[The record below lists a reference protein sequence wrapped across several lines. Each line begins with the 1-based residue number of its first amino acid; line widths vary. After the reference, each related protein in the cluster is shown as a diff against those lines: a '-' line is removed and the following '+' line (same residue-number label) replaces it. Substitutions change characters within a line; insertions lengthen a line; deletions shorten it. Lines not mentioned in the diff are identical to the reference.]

1 MADAL
6 FVPITVDILE
16 SIGDSIVDIYMLRNG
31 DERPLLF
38 RSKNYPLDELGWKE
52 LKAQENLRLVV
63 REDEAGNL
71 DKRFEESL
79 IDIVSDEN
87 VDVEEKC
94 EAVYN
99 ISYNWMQRVFDSS
112 NPEYVFQTSEQL
124 LPSVLDVIFSDHA
137 AAHNFIVKASVDY
150 ALYSHSLNVCLF
162 GVGLT
167 HRLMDISK
175 QEALTRFGPGFLWHD
190 LGKLLI
196 AKELWDKEEDRG
208 ESEDIESIR
217 QHTIKGVEMVKEFT
231 HLPEESESIILH
243 HHERLDGSGYP
254 FGLRGDDISM
264 GARICAI
271 VDRFD
276 HLSTSKKEHQRLV
289 SFEALQQIR
298 HETPERFD
306 EDVFKEFV
314 KMFLS
319 PSEAKTFQPRA

>member
-1 MADAL
+1 MEVN

-16 SIGDSIVDIYMLRNG
+16 SIGDSIVDIYILRNG
-31 DERPLLF
+31 DTLPVLF
-38 RSKNYPLDELGWKE
+38 RSKNYPLGESDWNE
-52 LKAQENLRLVV
+52 LKKQESLRLVV

-71 DKRFEESL
+71 DQRFEESL
-79 IDIVSDEN
+79 VEIVQNDE
-87 VDVEEKC
+87 VEVEEKC

-124 LPSVLDVIFSDHA
+124 LPSVLDVIFSDHK

-162 GVGLT
+162 GVGLA
-167 HRLMDISK
+167 HRMLGISK
-175 QEALTRFGPGFLWHD
+175 QEALTRYGPGFLWHD

-196 AKELWDKEEDRG
+196 PKELWDKEDDTEG
-208 ESEDIESIR
+208 AMDIDSIR
-217 QHTIKGVEMVKEFT
+217 EHTIKGVEMVRDFT
-231 HLPEESESIILH
+231 DLSDESEAIILH

-264 GARICAI
+264 GARICAV

-276 HLSTSKKEHQRLV
+276 HLSTSKEEQERLV
-289 SFEALQQIR
+289 SFEALKQIR
-298 HETPERFD
+298 EETPNRFD
-306 EDVFKEFV
+306 EDVFKEFLL
-314 KMFLS
+314 MFLL
-319 PSEAKTFQPRA
+319 PSEAQTIHPNE